1 MENNILRYLE
11 DRENKR
17 VQRVA
22 NLAKNLNV
30 TFEDAEKIVE
40 DLSQGSM
47 HPKEVHVFQIEIK
60 PKKAK
65 NIVSVDDVSEKIVSR
80 AIRELN
86 LYFQVDIDEFKSL
99 VKEEI
104 KAALKKVKV
113 IDVVETR
120 EENERLKREHVELRK
135 DIGRLKSALEGTI
148 CGMVTYADSKGNA
161 EIESRLDSYRKKA
174 GEALRLSDLH
184 DAQAN
189 KERPNDI
196 IIAAINVGR

>member
-1 MENNILRYLE
+1 MEKSFLKYIE

-22 NLAKNLNV
+22 NLAKNLDV
-30 TFEDAEKIVE
+30 TFENAEKIIE
-40 DLSQGSM
+40 DLDQGIM
-47 HPKEVHVFQIEIK
+47 QPKGVQVLQIEIR
-60 PKKAK
+60 PKKTK
-65 NIVSVDDVSEKIVSR
+65 NLVSR

-86 LYFQVDIDEFKSL
+86 LYFQVDIDQFKSL

-120 EENERLKREHVELRK
+120 EENERLKREHVEIRK
-135 DIGRLKSALEGTI
+135 DISRLKSALEGTI

-161 EIESRLDSYRKKA
+161 AIESRLDSYRKKA

-189 KERPNDI
+189 QEMANDI
-196 IIAAINVGR
+196 IIAGVNMRRL